1 MNLVSDHEQSTVD
14 PDLPGS
20 WPQALCDL
28 IQRIDTQT
36 VSNQYVTDLAV
47 PDQADVEIRY
57 VLSGVR
63 VKAFHATRL
72 LPHEG
77 EGIRANGLRVF
88 GRELFDD
95 RIEGAFGQGHITKP
109 EREALHSAH
118 MFAVGEENDR
128 GRRPEVCLTL
138 RQASFENGIEPLLS
152 NWGGEGIYFSSGALT
167 LTPLLQRLGR
177 PAIVVCVAQIK
188 PTHEEQPINPDLG
201 KTLLGAWR
209 GLQDGAEVFHPDPIP
224 PCDILDIWWPGDAQY
239 DAHPTLPQA

>member
-1 MNLVSDHEQSTVD
+1 VNLVLDHGQGTID
-14 PDLPGS
+14 PDLPDS
-20 WPQALCDL
+20 WPNALSGL
-28 IQRIDTQT
+28 IQCIDAQ
-36 VSNQYVTDLAV
+36 VPASQYVTDLAV
-47 PDQADVEIRY
+47 PDEADVEIRY

-95 RIEGAFGQGHITKP
+95 RIECAFRTGHITEP
-109 EREALHSAH
+109 QREALHAAH

-128 GRRPEVCLTL
+128 GHRSGVCLTL
-138 RQASFENGIEPLLS
+138 RQASFGNGSQALLS
-152 NWGGEGIYFSSGALT
+152 NWGGEGIYFSSGASA

-177 PAIVVCVAQIK
+177 PAIVVCAAQVK
-188 PTHEEQPINPDLG
+188 PTQREQPNYPDLG

-209 GLQDGAEVFHPDPIP
+209 GLQEGADLFHPDPIP